1 MSHTH
6 TPAVLHA
13 VCCLPQLCNSLPSPN
28 HKLKRDFTYVEDIVS
43 GVLAAMDYTPTRC
56 GEAYNLG
63 YGQPLVVESMLEY
76 LQKELGKKAL
86 IVSYLIMLHS
96 ATLSTTSFRPL
107 QDRQPLPPSDMY
119 ITFADISTSQR
130 VLGFQPKT
138 STAEG
143 VYWGAG
149 VCVCVT
155 YCLVYGAVL

>member
-1 MSHTH
+1 MTVRKQCINGLKYQSTDDSSK
-6 TPAVLHA
+6 
-13 VCCLPQLCNSLPSPN
+13 NYI
-28 HKLKRDFTYVEDIVS
+28 KRDFTYVEDIVS

-63 YGQPLVVESMLEY
+63 YGQPLVVESMLDY
-76 LQKELGKKAL
+76 LQKELDKKAL
-86 IVSYLIMLHS
+86 IVSLPCH
-96 ATLSTTSFRPL
+96 ATTDILPPSSST

-143 VYWGAG
+143 VCWARAQLK
-149 VCVCVT
+149 VCVG
-155 YCLVYGAVL
+155 LGLS

>member
-1 MSHTH
+1 M
-6 TPAVLHA
+6 L
-13 VCCLPQLCNSLPSPN
+13 CCLLKLCDSPLSPD

-76 LQKELGKKAL
+76 LQKELDKKAL
-86 IVSYLIMLHS
+86 IVSLLELCHS
-96 ATLSTTSFRPL
+96 SFHPFPPPPSL

-119 ITFADISTSQR
+119 ITFADISTSHR

-143 VYWGAG
+143 VCWGTG
-149 VCVCVT
+149 HL
-155 YCLVYGAVL
+155 CLQSIS